1 MEEALCQ
8 ARRAYL
14 ENSIKKDVSVLEA
27 RMDGMDKAVELKT
40 VEMERRLEGLNELR
54 SEVIKDREL
63 LVKKEGYD
71 LKMAMLDS
79 WITAANEKLTTLMI
93 SYNNRISLAS
103 WLAIAAVIVSVINI
117 MILIILILKGV
128 KV

>member
-103 WLAIAAVIVSVINI
+103 WLAIVATIISIINI
-117 MILIILILKGV
+117 LVFVYFATKG
-128 KV
+128 